1 MFARPIHL
9 IALSL
14 LLAAIPC
21 SAQQNALT
29 MDDVLTRVRAHVAE
43 FRTSIPSFISD
54 ESVLS
59 QRFDGDKLK
68 DQMKVESSFEMVRD
82 SSGSGLRE
90 TRIKNLVNGR
100 APKNQKVTPP
110 FTFRGGFADVIS
122 FTENKCADYRFAEAP
137 SDGKP
142 IVVLGS
148 SKPSSSDRPA
158 ACTTQQALDLKAF
171 IDPETFQV
179 LRLEKTVQDIATGLV
194 GHVPFVPMPSSH
206 NVLTLSVEYTPI
218 ELGGKTFWLTKT
230 VTADMKDKNK
240 PIRLHYEAH
249 YTNYH
254 RFTATSTI
262 LPAEPGDER
271 NLE

>member
-1 MFARPIHL
+1 MHL
-9 IALSL
+9 LSLSL

-29 MDDVLTRVRAHVAE
+29 MDDVLTRVREHVAE

-82 SSGSGLRE
+82 SSSSGLRE
-90 TRIKNLVNGR
+90 TRIKNLVNGL

-110 FTFRGGFADVIS
+110 FTFRGGFADVIR
-122 FTENKCADYRFAEAP
+122 FTEDKCADYRFAEAP
-137 SDGKP
+137 SDGNP
-142 IVVLGS
+142 IIVLAS
-148 SKPSSSDRPA
+148 SKPSSSDHPA
-158 ACTTQQALDLKAF
+158 ACTDQIYASKAF
-171 IDPETFQV
+171 IDPKTFHV
-179 LRLEKTVQDIATGLV
+179 LRLERTIQDLATGIK
-194 GHVPFVPMPSSH
+194 GHVPFVPVPSSH
-206 NVLTLSVEYTPI
+206 NVLTFSVDYTPI

-230 VTADMKDKNK
+230 VIVDLKDKNK
-240 PIRLHYEAH
+240 PLRLHYEAH

-254 RFTATSTI
+254 RFAATAAVLTDEI
-262 LPAEPGDER
+262 GDAQK
-271 NLE
+271 

>member
-1 MFARPIHL
+1 MFNRRIYL

-14 LLAAIPC
+14 LIWAAQC
-21 SAQQNALT
+21 SAQQNDLT
-29 MDDVLTRVRAHVAE
+29 VDIVLARVREHVAE
-43 FRTSIPSFISD
+43 YRTLIPSFITD

-59 QRFDGDKLK
+59 QRFDGEKLK
-68 DQMKVESSFEMVRD
+68 DEMKVESSFEVVRQGPGD
-82 SSGSGLRE
+82 NLRE

-110 FTFRGGFADVIS
+110 FTFHGGFADVIR
-122 FTENKCADYRFAEAP
+122 FTEDKCANYRFAEAP
-137 SDGKP
+137 SDGNP

-158 ACTTQQALDLKAF
+158 ACTAQIYDFKAF
-171 IDPETFQV
+171 IDPKTFHV
-179 LRLEKTVQDIATGLV
+179 LRLERTIQDLATGII

-206 NVLTLSVEYTPI
+206 NLLIFSVDYMPV
-218 ELGGKTFWLTKT
+218 ELGGKTFWLTRT
-230 VTADMKDKNK
+230 VTADLKDKNK

-254 RFTATSTI
+254 RFAATTTI
-262 LPAEPGDER
+262 LGVDPGAAQQ
-271 NLE
+271 